1 MSIVNCHRS
10 IIPLV
15 EIHKKIEDLNVTLL
29 GLDTEKLGALE
40 KIGGKLSLN
49 CTAEYLKLPA
59 GLKNLKVFVVSKGIE
74 RLDIQ
79 GIEIEELRFSGTGL
93 ENTTVIGDDIFKGK
107 ISLDNL
113 SGYFPKLEG
122 FREVGKLNI
131 GYLGLN
137 GGSIEIGNI
146 RKINGDFSYWANS
159 NVKAV
164 EFPALE
170 EVTGNFELYSN
181 IKEYHFPELKS
192 IGGKAIIS
200 IDYYDEKT
208 FPNLAT
214 VGEDMMFQT
223 GYDYYGS
230 RRPAVVLY
238 PALKQV
244 GGTLELR
251 PIGPTPWG
259 DNENTGYLNQT
270 LENLDFLSSLE
281 KVGGIRIHDHGK
293 LASYEAIKKAIL
305 TCPEEKWSVENNLYN
320 PTYKQLVEDQQW
332 IKPAIQE

>member
-1 MSIVNCHRS
+1 MKSVISV
-10 IIPLV
+10 
-15 EIHKKIEDLNVTLL
+15 
-29 GLDTEKLGALE
+29 KLTG
-40 KIGGKLSLN
+40 ISLN
-49 CTAEYLKLPA
+49 
-59 GLKNLKVFVVSKGIE
+59 
-74 RLDIQ
+74 
-79 GIEIEELRFSGTGL
+79 
-93 ENTTVIGDDIFKGK
+93 
-107 ISLDNL
+107 
-113 SGYFPKLEG
+113 
-122 FREVGKLNI
+122 
-131 GYLGLN
+131 
-137 GGSIEIGNI
+137 
-146 RKINGDFSYWANS
+146 WANS

-230 RRPAVVLY
+230 RGPAVVLY

-281 KVGGIRIHDHGK
+281 KVGGIRFHDHCK

>member
-1 MSIVNCHRS
+1 MSHPCLLCFQVKQVIRGRRHLNGYA
-10 IIPLV
+10 LG
-15 EIHKKIEDLNVTLL
+15 DLQP
-29 GLDTEKLGALE
+29 KLGEL
-40 KIGGKLSLN
+40 I
-49 CTAEYLKLPA
+49 Y
-59 GLKNLKVFVVSKGIE
+59 FV
-74 RLDIQ
+74 R
-79 GIEIEELRFSGTGL
+79 
-93 ENTTVIGDDIFKGK
+93 VIGKQAQAFYAK
-107 ISLDNL
+107 
-113 SGYFPKLEG
+113 
-122 FREVGKLNI
+122 
-131 GYLGLN
+131 
-137 GGSIEIGNI
+137 
-146 RKINGDFSYWANS
+146 
-159 NVKAV
+159 
-164 EFPALE
+164 FPA
-170 EVTGNFELYSN
+170 
-181 IKEYHFPELKS
+181 ELKS

-230 RRPAVVLY
+230 RGPAVVLY

>member
-1 MSIVNCHRS
+1 MYYSEEAAILTPLRRMAEVSRRFFYTIVTNYS
-10 IIPLV
+10 M
-15 EIHKKIEDLNVTLL
+15 
-29 GLDTEKLGALE
+29 
-40 KIGGKLSLN
+40 
-49 CTAEYLKLPA
+49 
-59 GLKNLKVFVVSKGIE
+59 
-74 RLDIQ
+74 Q
-79 GIEIEELRFSGTGL
+79 
-93 ENTTVIGDDIFKGK
+93 
-107 ISLDNL
+107 
-113 SGYFPKLEG
+113 
-122 FREVGKLNI
+122 
-131 GYLGLN
+131 
-137 GGSIEIGNI
+137 
-146 RKINGDFSYWANS
+146 SYNDQ
-159 NVKAV
+159 
-164 EFPALE
+164 
-170 EVTGNFELYSN
+170 
-181 IKEYHFPELKS
+181 
-192 IGGKAIIS
+192 
-200 IDYYDEKT
+200 DYYDEKT

-230 RRPAVVLY
+230 RGPAVVLY

>member
-1 MSIVNCHRS
+1 M
-10 IIPLV
+10 
-15 EIHKKIEDLNVTLL
+15 
-29 GLDTEKLGALE
+29 
-40 KIGGKLSLN
+40 N

-230 RRPAVVLY
+230 RGPAVVLY

-281 KVGGIRIHDHGK
+281 KWGESGFMIMG
-293 LASYEAIKKAIL
+293 
-305 TCPEEKWSVENNLYN
+305 N
-320 PTYKQLVEDQQW
+320 
-332 IKPAIQE
+332 

>member
-1 MSIVNCHRS
+1 MFVMKR
-10 IIPLV
+10 L
-15 EIHKKIEDLNVTLL
+15 ETTAL
-29 GLDTEKLGALE
+29 LDTRYTIAH
-40 KIGGKLSLN
+40 
-49 CTAEYLKLPA
+49 
-59 GLKNLKVFVVSKGIE
+59 
-74 RLDIQ
+74 
-79 GIEIEELRFSGTGL
+79 
-93 ENTTVIGDDIFKGK
+93 DIFKGK
-107 ISLDNL
+107 ISLENL

-230 RRPAVVLY
+230 RGPAVGLY

-259 DNENTGYLNQT
+259 DNENTGYSNQT
-270 LENLDFLSSLE
+270 LENLDFLSTLE

-332 IKPAIQE
+332 TKPAGQE